1 MLSVTHL
8 TRSYDENGGAMTSL
22 DQHGLDRSDAHGSA
36 DDPHAPL
43 LAVDDLHVEFRTRDG
58 VLNAVNGVSF
68 SLHEGETLSVLGE
81 SGSGKSVTAQAVMGI
96 IDTPPGFITHGRVR
110 FRGEDLL
117 GRDDD
122 FQFRGPHISMIF
134 QDALSALNPVFTVGW
149 QISEMYR
156 KHYGTSKAE
165 AKQRAIE
172 LMDRVRIPS
181 AASRYSD
188 FPHQFSGGM
197 RQRIMIAIAIA
208 LDPEVL
214 IADEPTTALD
224 VTVQAQIMSLL
235 RELQL
240 ENHMGLLLIT
250 HDLGVV
256 ADVSDRIAVM
266 YAGRIMEK
274 ANVNDLYSAPAH
286 PYTLGL
292 LASVPRLDQ
301 KGQDLTTIQGM
312 PPSLANIPDGCEFHP
327 RCPFRIDRCFTEQP
341 LLRDV
346 AADRRSA
353 CHRAEEVLGGD
364 V

>member
-8 TRSYDENGGAMTSL
+8 IRSYDESGGAMTSL
-22 DQHGLDRSDAHGSA
+22 DQHGLGRPDAA
-36 DDPHAPL
+36 DPRAPL
-43 LAVDDLHVEFRTRDG
+43 LEVDDLHVEFRTRDG

-96 IDTPPGFITHGRVR
+96 IDTPPGFITQGRVR

-117 GRDDD
+117 GRGDD

-156 KHYGTSKAE
+156 KHYATSKAE

-181 AASRYSD
+181 PASRYSD

-208 LDPEVL
+208 LNPEIL

-240 ENHMGLLLIT
+240 ENQMGLLLIT

-266 YAGRIMEK
+266 YAGRIMET
-274 ANVNDLYSAPAH
+274 ANVNDLYAAPAH

-301 KGQDLTTIQGM
+301 KGHDLTTIQGM

-341 LLRDV
+341 VLRDV
-346 AADRRSA
+346 AAGRRSA
-353 CHRAEEVLGGD
+353 CHRAEEVLRGD